1 MSVRFGRPHI
11 HHSEID
17 STNERAR
24 ELAIEGAESGTVVT
38 ASSQTAGRGRHGRRW
53 VAPPD
58 RALLYSAILRPLDLR
73 HLLLPLA
80 VPLAV
85 CEACESLAEV
95 ECKIKWPND
104 IWLEEHKLGG
114 VLIEARPPEWAVI
127 GVGVNVAI
135 EPDEF
140 PADLRWPAISLGHGA
155 TPSRLRKALDKRLR
169 RWVEAKPD
177 DVLRLWAPRRP
188 QRPPDRMGGRAGS
201 TRSPRLRRRR
211 RRERKPDRSWR
222 ERRASR
228 AWLGRGPPSPGLSR
242 RLFGRSRWTA
252 QGAQSAEPPPVL
264 FARSP
269 SACFG
274 ASRLASGRP
283 FPDEPGFSP
292 PLFFS
297 LLDRR
302 WEPPPSFGPPPP
314 SSSPRRLRRRRF
326 LPPLGRFRSSSRA
339 TAEVLRA
346 IRIRAPRSTSSASG
360 VWATAAASRATAR
373 RRS

>member
-1 MSVRFGRPHI
+1 MSVRFGKPHI
-11 HHSEID
+11 HRSEID

-85 CEACESLAEV
+85 CEACESLADV

-155 TPSRLRKALDKRLR
+155 TPSRLRKALDKRLG

-177 DVLRLWAPRRP
+177 DVLA
-188 QRPPDRMGGRAGS
+188 A
-201 TRSPRLRRRR
+201 
-211 RRERKPDRSWR
+211 
-222 ERRASR
+222 
-228 AWLGRGPPSPGLSR
+228 
-242 RLFGRSRWTA
+242 FGRRDA
-252 QGAQSAEPPPVL
+252 L
-264 FARSP
+264 
-269 SACFG
+269 
-274 ASRLASGRP
+274 SGRP
-283 FPDEPGFSP
+283 IAWEGGPDQ
-292 PLFFS
+292 
-297 LLDRR
+297 LDRR
-302 WEPPPSFGPPPP
+302 GFAEGVDEKGNLIVRGESGERVELG
-314 SSSPRRLRRRRF
+314 SGEVHLRL
-326 LPPLGRFRSSSRA
+326 
-339 TAEVLRA
+339 V
-346 IRIRAPRSTSSASG
+346 
-360 VWATAAASRATAR
+360 
-373 RRS
+373 